1 MKTGRIVLLAAA
13 IASLGSAVARAET
26 MDQLYQKAKSEG
38 ALLFYS
44 GGPVEPY
51 ERWAKEFM
59 QKYPGID
66 VKVEGGFSNVLDS
79 KINQQIAA
87 KKMEADLALLQT
99 VQDFVGW
106 KKQGALIRFRPDGAD
121 KMDPRFHD
129 KGETFWATSVVLL
142 SYAYNTNALKPNE
155 VPKSALDFLKPQ
167 FAGKIVTAY
176 PA

>member
-1 MKTGRIVLLAAA
+1 MAKGLVFAFIAALAVAMSGA
-13 IASLGSAVARAET
+13 ARAET
-26 MDQLYQKAKSEG
+26 TDQLYQKAKGEG

-59 QKYPGID
+59 QKFPGVD

-87 KKMEADLALLQT
+87 RKMDVDMALLQT

-106 KKQGALIRFRPDGAD
+106 KKKGAAD
-121 KMDPRFHD
+121 P
-129 KGETFWATSVVLL
+129 L
-142 SYAYNTNALKPNE
+142 SSRGRGQDR
-155 VPKSALDFLKPQ
+155 SALPRQGRDVLGDQRRAALLCVQHQGFE
-167 FAGKIVTAY
+167 AE
-176 PA
+176 